1 MKFIRYI
8 FLIAFSVMFLFSAP
22 LKAAEAAE
30 VKEASLPDHF
40 KNIENLKFS
49 IKKLKN
55 MFVTYSTAYNQND
68 KQLKNFVS
76 DLVSCLAD
84 CEISAMESAGLS
96 ESLAE
101 TIVRL
106 KLVHDGQK
114 RVYDQFVRVLD
125 EAYIKRVVSSKIVA
139 DAEKVAAMISKDENA
154 KASPDNLIYKYYGVN
169 AKGHAAHK
177 IEKENNV
184 IRGKSS
190 FFGTGKGDTK
200 QIINKYNVE
209 QPEKH
214 KKITGMEFM
223 DPAAARESA
232 QEATD
237 AAASDAKKDA
247 ETIIKEKT
255 VKKTE

>member
-1 MKFIRYI
+1 MKTLRY
-8 FLIAFSVMFLFSAP
+8 LFLFMVSGVFIFFTP
-22 LKAAEAAE
+22 AARAE
-30 VKEASLPDHF
+30 VMEAELPAHF

-55 MFVTYSTAYNQND
+55 MFVTYAAAYNQND

-76 DLVSCLAD
+76 DIVSCLAD

-101 TIVRL
+101 TVVRL
-106 KLVHDGQK
+106 KLVHEGQK

-125 EAYIKRVVSSKIVA
+125 EAYIKRAVSTKIVA

-154 KASPDNLIYKYYGVN
+154 KASPDKLIYKYYGVN

-177 IEKENNV
+177 IEKENTV

-190 FFGTGKGDTK
+190 FFGTEKDDTK
-200 QIINKYNVE
+200 QIINKYNAG
-209 QPEKH
+209 QPEKQ

-232 QEATD
+232 QEASN
-237 AAASDAKKDA
+237 AEASGAKKDA
-247 ETIIKEKT
+247 EAIIKEKT
-255 VKKTE
+255 DKKTE

>member
-8 FLIAFSVMFLFSAP
+8 FLIVFSFMLLFSAP
-22 LKAAEAAE
+22 LKAAE

-125 EAYIKRVVSSKIVA
+125 EAYIKRVVSSKIVE
-139 DAEKVAAMISKDENA
+139 DAEKVASMISKDENA
-154 KASPDNLIYKYYGVN
+154 KTSPDNLIYKYYGVN

-200 QIINKYNVE
+200 QIINKYNAE
-209 QPEKH
+209 PPEKH

-232 QEATD
+232 QKAAD
-237 AAASDAKKDA
+237 AAVSGAKKDA

-255 VKKTE
+255 E